1 MTRHYAWLRSA
12 RPGRPGRHGPDPA
25 HLV

>member
-12 RPGRPGRHGPDPA
+12 RPGRPGRHGPDPT